1 MASRIDTYSEMKEGL
16 KSFLNPGK
24 QNLSSWKE
32 FLPETVAAK
41 KVKEVLGL
49 FSKTFSA
56 MRIYPTENPT
66 VDNFIESFYEK
77 TQEFLREYGELKLIV
92 REFSFIFKED
102 TVFEEEHKKASLP
115 FLFFKDG
122 MRELAFY
129 KGLDREE
136 LQNFLQVIK
145 DNADIPLE
153 DSDIVNSLWTKDFSH
168 IRYFA
173 IDEFLDTEIDED
185 SEEKHC
191 HTDKKEFTK
200 GEIKLSTTDLT
211 EIRKR
216 SIALGVPSNEAR
228 KEEENQ
234 DITLEDIPLPFQ
246 TTVISQK
253 DSPALQS
260 MLEELRS
267 LPPLT
272 EMIILLFE
280 ILHLEERAQATASI
294 LNILK
299 QFYKEAVYKSLFTLA
314 SLILHNLQELKDLCS
329 GQLEEKSQML
339 ENTLRHFK
347 GESSLAYLKKLF
359 INGQIEDFDSFFHYL
374 KTLGPKAIPL
384 AGDIWEEAQDS
395 GVRSAASDFLF
406 EVGKEDLASLFD
418 IAKDHR
424 TALTKKI
431 IEISGKIANKRAL
444 PYLMRFAA
452 HQNKEIRLAVIKSLS
467 EIDDASINPILIGFL
482 SDRNGELR
490 TQAALSLKS
499 CEDEDTTAFIIQ
511 IAQQKEFRD
520 RLKQEKRALLEYLA
534 DTRSKEVS
542 KLLRSLLKRWSILRR
557 SKQNETRLCAVLA
570 LQKMGNREAQHILQE
585 GARFRNKAIQMACKL
600 ALRKTAQNFK
610 PSQNLAGEQSA

>member
-16 KSFLNPGK
+16 KSFLNPEK
-24 QNLSSWKE
+24 HNLSSWKE
-32 FLPETVAAK
+32 FLPETVATK
-41 KVKEVLGL
+41 KVKEVLSL
-49 FSKTFSA
+49 FAKTFTA

-66 VDNFIESFYEK
+66 VKNFVESFYEK

-92 REFSFIFKED
+92 REFCFIFKED

-122 MRELAFY
+122 MKELAFY

-136 LQNFLQVIK
+136 LQDFLQIIK
-145 DNADIPLE
+145 DNADLPLE

-185 SEEKHC
+185 SEEKRSHA
-191 HTDKKEFTK
+191 DKKEFTK
-200 GEIKLSTTDLT
+200 GEIKLSTGDLT

-216 SIALGVPSNEAR
+216 SVALGVPSNEAR
-228 KEEENQ
+228 KEEDQ
-234 DITLEDIPLPFQ
+234 DITLKDIPLPFQ
-246 TTVISQK
+246 TTVINQK

-280 ILHLEERAQATASI
+280 ILHLEERVQAIASI
-294 LNILK
+294 LNVLK

-329 GQLEEKSQML
+329 GQLEEKAQML

-359 INGQIEDFDSFFHYL
+359 INGQIEDFESFFHYL

-384 AGDIWEEAQDS
+384 AGDIWEETQDS
-395 GVRSAASDFLF
+395 GVRSIASDFLC
-406 EVGKEDLASLFD
+406 EVGKKDLASLFD

-431 IEISGKIANKRAL
+431 IEISGTIGDKQAL
-444 PYLMRFAA
+444 PYLMKFAA
-452 HQNKEIRLAVIKSLS
+452 HQNKQVRLAVIKSLS
-467 EIDDASINPILIGFL
+467 EIDDDSINPILIGFL
-482 SDRNGELR
+482 SDRDGELR

-511 IAQQKEFRD
+511 IAEQKEFRD

-534 DTRSKEVS
+534 DTRSEEVS
-542 KLLRSLLKRWSILRR
+542 ELLRSLLKRWSILRR